1 MEKILG
7 ADAVLESLI
16 EEGQDTV
23 FGYPGGAVIP
33 LYDSL
38 YNKRDKIHH
47 ILARHEQAAVHEAQA
62 YAQVTG
68 KPGVCFVTSG
78 PGATNAITGIAN
90 ANMDS
95 VPLVVITGQVGSAF
109 LGTDA
114 FQETDVFGLSMPIA
128 KWSAQITRAE
138 DIAETMAKAFYIAVS
153 GRPGVVVLEITK
165 NALTSKTDFV
175 YKKAPVIRSYVPY
188 PDIPNEVID
197 KAAEMINE
205 AEKPLIL
212 IGHGVLIARA
222 EKIVREFI
230 EKTGIPF
237 GSTLMGLSAIP
248 SDHPLNV
255 GMLGMHGSYASNMLT
270 NKAGLIIAIGM
281 RFSDRV
287 TGRTPDYAKKAKI
300 LHIEI
305 DKSEI
310 DKNVATDLSVNGDL
324 KSALSYL
331 IPRLEKKSYNRWR
344 KEFDKYFQMEQEQ
357 VIKKDLHPETLLIQ
371 MGEVVEMISRKT
383 AGDAIVVT
391 DVGQNQMVAAR
402 YYKFK
407 HPDSFLTS
415 GGLGTMGFGLP
426 AAVGAAVAQKFMP
439 ESNPLKKL
447 PVILFTGDGGFQMN
461 EQELGTIIQER
472 VPVKTVILNNSVLGM
487 VRQWQNMFNGKRYSE
502 TDLVNPDFVTLAKA
516 YGIKAQK
523 VEYRENLEA
532 AIDEMLNHD
541 GAYILEIDVDK
552 DMKVMPFIAPGSAVD
567 EMKLVSND

>member
-270 NKAGLIIAIGM
+270 NKADLIIAIGM

-344 KEFDKYFQMEQEQ
+344 KEFDKYFQMELEQ

>member
-1 MEKILG
+1 MEKITG

-38 YNKRDKIHH
+38 FNKRDKIHH

-78 PGATNAITGIAN
+78 PGATNAVTGIAN

-95 VPLVVITGQVGSAF
+95 VPLVVITGQVISAF

-165 NALTSKTDFV
+165 NALTAKTDFV
-175 YKKAPVIRSYVPY
+175 YKKAPVIRSYIPY
-188 PDIPNEVID
+188 PEIQDGAVD
-197 KAAEMINE
+197 KAAEMINA

-222 EKIVREFI
+222 EKIVREFV

-237 GSTLMGLSAIP
+237 GTTLMGLSALP

-270 NKAGLIIAIGM
+270 NKADLIVAIGM

-287 TGRTPDYAKKAKI
+287 TGRTADYAKKAKVI
-300 LHIEI
+300 HIEI

-310 DKNVATDLSVNGDL
+310 DKVVPADLSVNGDL

-331 IPRLEKKSYNRWR
+331 MPRIEKKSYNLWR
-344 KEFDKYFQMEQEQ
+344 REFDKYYQMELEQ
-357 VIKKDLHPETLLIQ
+357 VIRKDLQSSSPLIQ
-371 MGEVVEMISRKT
+371 MGEAVDLVSKKT
-383 AGDAIVVT
+383 AGNAIVVT

-407 HPDSFLTS
+407 HPDTFLTS

-439 ESNPLKKL
+439 ESNPLKHF
-447 PVILFTGDGGFQMN
+447 PVVLFTGDGGFQMN
-461 EQELGTIIQER
+461 EQELGTIIQEK
-472 VPVKTVILNNSVLGM
+472 VPVKIVILNNSVLGM

-516 YGIKAQK
+516 YGIRARK
-523 VEYRENLEA
+523 VSVREELEGA
-532 AIDEMLNHD
+532 VDEMLSSE
-541 GAYILEIDVDK
+541 GAYLLEIEVDK

-567 EMKLVSND
+567 EMKLVCND

>member
-1 MEKILG
+1 MEKISG
-7 ADAVLESLI
+7 ADAVLLSLI

-38 YNKRDKIHH
+38 YGKRDKIHH

-68 KPGVCFVTSG
+68 KPGVCIVTSG

-95 VPLVVITGQVGSAF
+95 VPLIVITGQVGSAF

-188 PDIPNEVID
+188 PEIPGEVID
-197 KAAEMINE
+197 KAAEMINA

-212 IGHGVLIARA
+212 LGHGVLIARA
-222 EKIVREFI
+222 EKAVKEFV
-230 EKTGIPF
+230 EKSGIPF
-237 GSTLMGLSAIP
+237 GTTLMGLSALP

-270 NKAGLIIAIGM
+270 NQADLIIAIGM

-287 TGRTPDYAKKAKI
+287 TGKTSGYATKAKI

-310 DKNVATDLSVNGDL
+310 GKIVNADLSVHGDL

-331 IPRLEKKSYNRWR
+331 TPRIEKKTYNRWR
-344 KEFDKYFQMEQEQ
+344 KEFDKFYQMELEQ
-357 VIKKDLHPETLLIQ
+357 VIRKDIQSKEPLIQ
-371 MGEVVEMISRKT
+371 MGEAVDIVSKKT
-383 AGDAIVVT
+383 AGNAIVVT

-407 HPDSFLTS
+407 HPDTFLTS

-439 ESNPLKKL
+439 EDNIMKNF
-447 PVILFTGDGGFQMN
+447 PVVLFTGDGGFQMN
-461 EQELGTIIQER
+461 EQELGTIIQEK
-472 VPVKTVILNNSVLGM
+472 VPVKMVILNNSVLGM

-502 TDLVNPDFVTLAKA
+502 TDLINPDFVCLAKA
-516 YGIKAQK
+516 YGIKAKK
-523 VEYRENLEA
+523 VEYRDDLESS
-532 AIDEMLNHD
+532 IEEMLNFD
-541 GAYILEIDVDK
+541 GPYLLEIMVDK
-552 DMKVMPFIAPGSAVD
+552 DMKVMPFIAPGSTVD